1 MTQLTGLC
9 RENICTHTYTGKL
22 MLIKFKLYLCIVPV
36 CTTYDKLVKHSLHN
50 EQYIGYLYVEFAV
63 YGYGVCVCVSYM
75 HTELEMTSMPKL
87 K

>member
-1 MTQLTGLC
+1 
-9 RENICTHTYTGKL
+9 

-63 YGYGVCVCVSYM
+63 YGYGVCELYAHGTGDDVNAKVEINVSWHHSNTCM
-75 HTELEMTSMPKL
+75 HFF
-87 K
+87 